1 MTAASTREDLDM
13 TAASLLPVLDM
24 TAASPTLSPSLP
36 SLPLL
41 PLKKMIVEGAS
52 GHDMIMCCVAN
63 ATEEVY
69 LFEELRREV
78 AEIPFDI

>member
-1 MTAASTREDLDM
+1 M

-24 TAASPTLSPSLP
+24 TAASPTLPPSLP

-63 ATEEVY
+63 SNATEVVY

-78 AEIPFDI
+78 AEITFDI